1 MRKEFLILA
10 FALMGATLAAGLLL
24 PVILWSLVLT
34 GPLLLLGFYDFFQT
48 KHSIRRNFPLF
59 GRWRY
64 WLELIRPE
72 INQYFIESNL
82 DGAPFSREQRS
93 IVYQRAKNGLDSVPF
108 GMQHDMYETGYERD
122 MNGSTIL
129 SLQNT

>member
-10 FALMGATLAAGLLL
+10 FVLLGTIVIAGLFI
-24 PVILWSLVLT
+24 PVIFWSMLLI
-34 GPLLLLGFYDFFQT
+34 GPLYILGFYDFFQT
-48 KHSIRRNFPLF
+48 KHTILRNFPIL

-72 INQYFIESNL
+72 INQYFIESNV

-93 IVYQRAKNGLDSVPF
+93 LVYQRAKNQLDSIPF
-108 GMQHDMYETGYERD
+108 GM
-122 MNGSTIL
+122 
-129 SLQNT
+129 